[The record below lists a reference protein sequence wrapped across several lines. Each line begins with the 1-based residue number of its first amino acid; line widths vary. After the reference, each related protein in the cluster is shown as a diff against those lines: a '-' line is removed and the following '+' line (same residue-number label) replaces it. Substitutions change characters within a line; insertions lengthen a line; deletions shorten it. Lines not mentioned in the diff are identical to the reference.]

1 MARYTVISLICLGL
15 FIAIFTAF
23 MSGISFG
30 PFNVVVEI
38 AMYLLP
44 FLGLVMGL
52 LGENN
57 FWKWIA
63 VVHNLLM
70 LGLIIFALIMTFV
83 KGVA

>member
-1 MARYTVISLICLGL
+1 MGKYNVISLICLGL
-15 FIAIFTAF
+15 FIAIFMAF

-30 PFNVVVEI
+30 AFNFVVEI

-83 KGVA
+83 RGVA